1 MFSRGQLATLW
12 WEGAL
17 VTDMR
22 QRNPGPAGTLK
33 YKPTT
38 FIVPTLEG
46 LRSRSDSTLH
56 SACLARRSCA
66 MTAISAGPYPRIP
79 VLLSACRRDIVVSRG
94 GCCGSSH
101 PERVKRRVTASDG
114 DEFE

>member
-1 MFSRGQLATLW
+1 
-12 WEGAL
+12 
-17 VTDMR
+17 
-22 QRNPGPAGTLK
+22 
-33 YKPTT
+33 
-38 FIVPTLEG
+38 
-46 LRSRSDSTLH
+46 
-56 SACLARRSCA
+56 